1 MGKQTFPKKI
11 LSIILSHYGP
21 LNAWKNKQTTQTKQK
36 NKPAE
41 EQCLSEGAKN
51 CYLCNLFNVQIN
63 IQYKYLQ
70 LSNSNLFLY
79 KI

>member
-11 LSIILSHYGP
+11 LSIILSHYGS
-21 LNAWKNKQTTQTKQK
+21 LNAWKNKKTKQK

-51 CYLCNLFNVQIN
+51 CYLGNLFNGQIN